1 MGGGGGGGGV
11 GEGESQTAT
20 RGVRSHSLITSL
32 NALSPHN
39 ARPAGPLP
47 TNANG
52 DANTVGSASTSDAS
66 SSEAKRRRRAAYR
79 PSAANSQRINY
90 RELLLEQDELQHRA
104 NMRREQYDALLD
116 EALRF
121 QELQIHFGGGQ

>member
-1 MGGGGGGGGV
+1 MGGGSGGV

-52 DANTVGSASTSDAS
+52 DAHVMGSASTADVS
-66 SSEAKRRRRAAYR
+66 SSEAKRRCRAAYR

-104 NMRREQYDALLD
+104 NMRREHYDALLD